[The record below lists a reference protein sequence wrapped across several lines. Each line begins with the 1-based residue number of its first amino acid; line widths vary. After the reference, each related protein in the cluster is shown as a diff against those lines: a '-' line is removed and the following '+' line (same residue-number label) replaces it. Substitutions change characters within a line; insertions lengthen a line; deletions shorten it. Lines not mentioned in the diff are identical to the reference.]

1 MRTNVTCIA
10 GTILVFFCNTCQ
22 NSLQA
27 STMDTKICRVYFLAT
42 HDNVGLGFQ
51 SIFLV
56 SSFIGKLV
64 LQRTLRQ

>member
-1 MRTNVTCIA
+1 
-10 GTILVFFCNTCQ
+10 
-22 NSLQA
+22 
-27 STMDTKICRVYFLAT
+27 MDTKICRVYFLAT

-64 LQRTLRQ
+64 LQRTLRQWKVEDDLAIVGATMLASKKKK